1 MRMGS
6 RMESFTT
13 DKRLQ
18 PVYHRGQSD
27 DVTWPLSSDSKKLI
41 VAQTGQR
48 CAMCSQM
55 FERYAVPYK
64 GELVC
69 IDCAMR
75 RLNLS
80 IFGLEV
86 E

>member
-1 MRMGS
+1 
-6 RMESFTT
+6 
-13 DKRLQ
+13 
-18 PVYHRGQSD
+18 
-27 DVTWPLSSDSKKLI
+27 LSVEGEKLI
-41 VAQTGQR
+41 VAHAGQV
-48 CAMCSQM
+48 CAMCGKM
-55 FERYAVPYK
+55 FEHYAVPHK

-69 IDCAMR
+69 LDCAMR

>member
-1 MRMGS
+1 M
-6 RMESFTT
+6 
-13 DKRLQ
+13 
-18 PVYHRGQSD
+18 
-27 DVTWPLSSDSKKLI
+27 SSDSKRLI
-41 VAQTGQR
+41 VAQAGQR
-48 CAMCSQM
+48 CALCGQM

-64 GELVC
+64 GQLVC

>member
-1 MRMGS
+1 M
-6 RMESFTT
+6 
-13 DKRLQ
+13 
-18 PVYHRGQSD
+18 
-27 DVTWPLSSDSKKLI
+27 SSDSKKLI
-41 VAQTGQR
+41 VAHTGQM
-48 CAMCSQM
+48 CAMCGLM
-55 FERYAVPYK
+55 FERYAVPHK